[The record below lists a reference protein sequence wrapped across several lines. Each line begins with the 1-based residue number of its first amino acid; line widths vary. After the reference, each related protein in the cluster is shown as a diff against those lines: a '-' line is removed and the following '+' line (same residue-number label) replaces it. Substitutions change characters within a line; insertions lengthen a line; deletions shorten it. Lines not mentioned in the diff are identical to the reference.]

1 MNDLLRSISEDN
13 WLTQI
18 RDYVPSA
25 WIGHAPFMRYLF
37 KEVKPN
43 CFVELGTHNGFSY
56 FVGCQTI
63 HELQLPTKAYA
74 VDHWYG
80 DKHAGSFDRD
90 VYESVVI
97 LNKKYESF
105 SRLLKMTFL
114 EARRE
119 APDQIDLLH
128 IDGLHTYDSVKED
141 FETWLPKM
149 HQDGII
155 LLHDIHVRHA
165 DFGVYKLW
173 EELKTRFQTM
183 EFTGSYGLGVV
194 FLGKI
199 NGASLRELKSIS
211 DNGYLMQ
218 IQGVFGGLSDG
229 VIQNYRLVA
238 TSDLQNKNL
247 EMKRVITSQEHE
259 FDQINSQYGE
269 LELLLR
275 RIEHSKSWKW
285 SAPLRKC
292 VKFLRTWIR

>member
-1 MNDLLRSISEDN
+1 MKDLLKSISEDN

-25 WIGHAPFMRYLF
+25 WIGHAPFMRFLF
-37 KEVKPN
+37 KEAKPN
-43 CFVELGTHNGFSY
+43 YFVELGTHNGFSY

-80 DKHAGSFDRD
+80 DKHAGSFDQD
-90 VYESVVI
+90 VYESVVV

-114 EARRE
+114 EARLE
-119 APDQIDLLH
+119 APDQINLLH
-128 IDGLHTYDSVKED
+128 IDGLHTYEAVKED

-149 HQDGII
+149 HPDGII

-199 NGASLRELKSIS
+199 TGTSLQELKSIS

-238 TSDLQNKNL
+238 TSDLQNNNL
-247 EMKRVITSQEHE
+247 EMKKVITSQEHKLN
-259 FDQINSQYGE
+259 QIDSKYGE
-269 LELLLR
+269 LELHLG

-285 SAPLRKC
+285 TAPLRQC
-292 VKFLRTWIR
+292 VRFLRVWIK